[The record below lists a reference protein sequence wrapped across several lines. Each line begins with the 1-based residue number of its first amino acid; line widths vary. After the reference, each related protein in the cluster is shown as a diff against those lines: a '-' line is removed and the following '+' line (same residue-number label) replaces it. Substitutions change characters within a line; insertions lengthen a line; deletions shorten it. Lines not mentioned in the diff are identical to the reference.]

1 MKIVFLGSP
10 GVGKGTYADILS
22 RYYKIPHISTGNI
35 FRAMKHDNSELGK
48 KVKALIEAGQFVDD
62 KTTLKVIDDRLSNP
76 DCKNGYIL
84 DGFPRTLYQAKH
96 FINIDTVLNFDAN
109 EKRIIE
115 RLSGRRTCLNKS
127 CQAIYHIKNN
137 PPKIKD
143 TCDRCG
149 GSLVQ
154 RKDERPEIIKERLR
168 IYEEKTKPL
177 ITFYKPKN
185 KLHEINAN
193 GKIPEIIEECKKVL
207 DLFK

>member
-35 FRAMKHDNSELGK
+35 FRAMKHDNTELGK

-96 FINIDTVLNFDAN
+96 FIDIDTVLNFDAN

-154 RKDERPEIIKERLR
+154 RKDERPEIIKERHLKVGENVE
-168 IYEEKTKPL
+168 YQL
-177 ITFYKPKN
+177 F
-185 KLHEINAN
+185 
-193 GKIPEIIEECKKVL
+193 KKVNL
-207 DLFK
+207 KSLLGVSKHLKIDAQKAKDELRKEW